1 MQFSDIYKSNGQAF
15 GMSCA
20 SQINKV
26 LHKSVICSSSV
37 SNAIYCGERIVSHET
52 RFCLFQLLT
61 MYASKLK
68 MKSKLKLVSIFVL
81 SYFFLFI
88 LLGLILKLNLKIS

>member
-1 MQFSDIYKSNGQAF
+1 MQFI
-15 GMSCA
+15 
-20 SQINKV
+20 V
-26 LHKSVICSSSV
+26 E
-37 SNAIYCGERIVSHET
+37 ERIVSHET
-52 RFCLFQLLT
+52 RFCLFELLT

-81 SYFFLFI
+81 SYFFSI